1 MRKTGTVKWFN
12 QAKGFGF
19 ILPDGGGSDVFVHVS
34 ALAATGA
41 QSLGEGQRVS
51 FDVAQDRGKTMAAEL
66 KLEGPAPAPQA
77 RGGFGGGR
85 EGGFGGGRDGGFGGG
100 RDGGV
105 GGGRDGGFG
114 GGREGG
120 FGGGR
125 DRGDRGDRGD
135 RPPRHDGGGRSFGGP
150 RPGPGGPGAGPRPH
164 AGIFDAL
171 NMVVMRV
178 KDLRVAKAWYERVL
192 ELHVSEE
199 NPAGQTVVL
208 DLGRGANLCLWQL
221 GTDEMLATAPT
232 AAAFPNFRTGDV
244 DGTHAKLEGLGVHV
258 TPLRDTGGVK
268 WFSFFDPDGNRIDV
282 MQNRPRPY

>member
-34 ALAATGA
+34 ALAATGT
-41 QSLGEGQRVS
+41 QGLGEGQRVS
-51 FDVAQDRGKTMAAEL
+51 FEVAQDRGKTMASEL
-66 KLEGPAPAPQA
+66 KLEGPAPAPQG
-77 RGGFGGGR
+77 RGGFGGGDR
-85 EGGFGGGRDGGFGGG
+85 GDRGGFGGDRGDRGGFGGDRG
-100 RDGGV
+100 DR
-105 GGGRDGGFG
+105 GGFG
-114 GGREGG
+114 G
-120 FGGGR
+120 
-125 DRGDRGDRGD
+125 DRGDRGDRGGFGD
-135 RPPRHDGGGRSFGGP
+135 RGPRPPRQHGDGGGRSFGG
-150 RPGPGGPGAGPRPH
+150 RPGAGAGPGAGPRPH

-178 KDLRVAKAWYERVL
+178 KDLRVSKAWYERVL

-199 NPAGQTVVL
+199 NAAGQTIVL

-221 GTDEMLATAPT
+221 GPDELLATAPT

-244 DGTHAKLEGLGVHV
+244 EGTHGKLEGLGVHV
-258 TPLRDTGGVK
+258 TPLRDTGGMK

-282 MQNRPRPY
+282 MQNRPRPF

>member
-19 ILPDGGGSDVFVHVS
+19 ILPDGGGADVFVHVS
-34 ALAATGA
+34 ALAAAGT

-51 FDVAQDRGKTMAAEL
+51 FEVAQDRGKTMASEL
-66 KLEGPAPAPQA
+66 KLEGPPPAPQG
-77 RGGFGGGR
+77 RGGFG
-85 EGGFGGGRDGGFGGG
+85 
-100 RDGGV
+100 
-105 GGGRDGGFG
+105 
-114 GGREGG
+114 
-120 FGGGR
+120 
-125 DRGDRGDRGD
+125 GDRGDRGGFGGD
-135 RPPRHDGGGRSFGGP
+135 RGGFDRGPRPPRQHGEGGGRSFGG
-150 RPGPGGPGAGPRPH
+150 RPGAGPGAGPRPH

-178 KDLRVAKAWYERVL
+178 KDLRVSKAWYERVL
-192 ELHVSEE
+192 ELHVTEE
-199 NPAGQTVVL
+199 NAAGQTIVL

-221 GTDEMLATAPT
+221 GPDETLATAPT

-244 DGTHAKLEGLGVHV
+244 EGTHAKLEGLGVHV
-258 TPLRDTGGVK
+258 TPLRDTGGMK